1 MTDPIFLLLQITFIR
16 LLSSCTTCIHVVLLH
31 LFHVSP
37 ADLFHPSPHPHLKSR
52 QSPNLL
58 SYMSRFQLHRE
69 THTPYYSFDNSFLQ
83 IFLQTFTLQLLSL
96 VEAILSHANL
106 YSMFLRT
113 QNLIGK
119 KRLLNRNSFTK
130 RDESEILNV
139 INENKMSKSKCQKL
153 IIKCYW

>member
-1 MTDPIFLLLQITFIR
+1 MSLQLIFFILLHTHISKAVSLRIFFPICPG
-16 LLSSCTTCIHVVLLH
+16 SSCTEKHTLHIIALIILFFKFFFKLL
-31 LFHVSP
+31 LYNFFRWLRP
-37 ADLFHPSPHPHLKSR
+37 F
-52 QSPNLL
+52 
-58 SYMSRFQLHRE
+58 Y
-69 THTPYYSFDNSFLQ
+69 
-83 IFLQTFTLQLLSL
+83 
-96 VEAILSHANL
+96 SHANL
-106 YSMFLRT
+106 YSTRMFLRT